1 MMDQSR
7 LKSPVLWVAIFSL
20 IALVAKNWIGF
31 DIPGW
36 DEITTG
42 ILAVLAAVGVV
53 NNPTNKTSI

>member
-1 MMDQSR
+1 MDQSR

-31 DIPGW
+31 EIPGW

-53 NNPTNKTSI
+53 NNPTSKTNI